1 MASIHRIGRD
11 LSHILRTPA
20 GIGVLVG
27 VALLVMAS
35 CGGGQKEEAQPTA
48 RPAETGKMELS
59 GEIAVAGSSTVFPI
73 SEAVAEE
80 FSKLHPNV
88 RVNVASTGTGAGFRA
103 FCANDT
109 QVSDASRPVKQKELD
124 SCDEQGIQMI
134 ELPVAFDAL
143 SVVINP
149 DNDWA
154 QCLSVEELATIF
166 GPEAQ
171 GKISNWNQ
179 VNPSFPDVSLRL
191 YGPTT
196 ASGTFDYFTEAIMG
210 ESGAHRGDMDLATED
225 DPLIAQGVNGTRG
238 GAGYFGL
245 AYYQQYQSLVNAAA
259 IRNPGTGQC
268 VEPSAASVA
277 DGTYLPLA
285 RPILIY
291 VQAGLLDT
299 SPELKAF
306 IDFYLDEAPKLVP
319 EVGYVALP
327 EAAYDWGRDRV
338 NGRVTGSVFK
348 DVPPGTP
355 LDAALSRVQ

>member
-1 MASIHRIGRD
+1 MPLSRGAGRY
-11 LSHILRTPA
+11 LRPR
-20 GIGVLVG
+20 
-27 VALLVMAS
+27 S
-35 CGGGQKEEAQPTA
+35 SGQDQKLEPGQ
-48 RPAETGKMELS
+48 
-59 GEIAVAGSSTVFPI
+59 
-73 SEAVAEE
+73 
-80 FSKLHPNV
+80 SKLP
-88 RVNVASTGTGAGFRA
+88 RRLPQALPGPPPPRALSTTSPRPSWASPARTGATWTSPPR
-103 FCANDT
+103 
-109 QVSDASRPVKQKELD
+109 
-124 SCDEQGIQMI
+124 
-134 ELPVAFDAL
+134 
-143 SVVINP
+143 
-149 DNDWA
+149 
-154 QCLSVEELATIF
+154 
-166 GPEAQ
+166 
-171 GKISNWNQ
+171 
-179 VNPSFPDVSLRL
+179 
-191 YGPTT
+191 TT
-196 ASGTFDYFTEAIMG
+196 RS
-210 ESGAHRGDMDLATED
+210 S
-225 DPLIAQGVNGTRG
+225 PQGVNGTRG